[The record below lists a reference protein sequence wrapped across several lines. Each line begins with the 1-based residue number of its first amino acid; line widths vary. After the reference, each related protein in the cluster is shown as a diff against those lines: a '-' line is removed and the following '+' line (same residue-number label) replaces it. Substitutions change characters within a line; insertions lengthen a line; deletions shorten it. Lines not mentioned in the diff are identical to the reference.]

1 MTRKE
6 TIMSDAMQHADDG
19 AVHLTAATFDEALAG
34 SPGPTLVDFWAPW
47 CGPCKAIAP
56 MIDDLAREL
65 SGRATVGKVN
75 VEDEP
80 ALAVRFSV
88 MALPALMFFKGDQT
102 AETLVGAVPKAVLLE
117 RLQALGG

>member
-1 MTRKE
+1 
-6 TIMSDAMQHADDG
+6 MSDAMQHADDG